1 MSGEGTRGSRVRRD
15 THATRAQL
23 GSDHHSE
30 SLLSHW
36 RVRVRP
42 GTVRTEDFEDR
53 RERVLKRIRVKRVN
67 AGKLNMQNVLQG
79 WTSVASYHGETIL
92 QKFDL
97 FKGDDLDTEPEPE
110 PEPEQV
116 VPTSWGE
123 GGGEDEDEE
132 EGVLRPFRPQSDS
145 PVGDET

>member
-1 MSGEGTRGSRVRRD
+1 M
-15 THATRAQL
+15 
-23 GSDHHSE
+23 
-30 SLLSHW
+30 
-36 RVRVRP
+36 
-42 GTVRTEDFEDR
+42 RTEDFEDR

-79 WTSVASYHGETIL
+79 WTSVATYHGETIL

-110 PEPEQV
+110 PEPEPEQV

-123 GGGEDEDEE
+123 GGGDHQGGSS

>member
-1 MSGEGTRGSRVRRD
+1 M
-15 THATRAQL
+15 
-23 GSDHHSE
+23 
-30 SLLSHW
+30 
-36 RVRVRP
+36 RVRP

-79 WTSVASYHGETIL
+79 WTSVATYHGETIL

-123 GGGEDEDEE
+123 GGGEDEGEE

>member
-1 MSGEGTRGSRVRRD
+1 MSRRIIAEIWVAFSQNLSD
-15 THATRAQL
+15 NL
-23 GSDHHSE
+23 GD
-30 SLLSHW
+30 
-36 RVRVRP
+36 
-42 GTVRTEDFEDR
+42 

-79 WTSVASYHGETIL
+79 WTSVATYHGETIL

-110 PEPEQV
+110 PEQV

-123 GGGEDEDEE
+123 GGGEDEDEGEE